1 MAMIAF
7 PLVNRKLLDWRD
19 VLNAGIIDEHIQATE
34 CFLRKRDH
42 LLDLLR
48 LAHVRGRIDS
58 LHAEILLDCR
68 PLFLGIGRRI
78 DAVQHDVGPAPAKE
92 RAHARPMPL
101 VEPLTTAVLPLRI
114 PISFSSLSLTES
126 LETAFR

>member
-34 CFLRKRDH
+34 CFLRERDH

-58 LHAEILLDCR
+58 LHAEIFSIADR
-68 PLFLGIGRRI
+68 SFSASA
-78 DAVQHDVGPAPAKE
+78 AVSMPFSTMLAPAPAKE
-92 RAHARPMPL
+92 RAHARPYAAPSSRSQPPSCLKNTHFILL
-101 VEPLTTAVLPLRI
+101 VVPYREP
-114 PISFSSLSLTES
+114 
-126 LETAFR
+126 